1 MGRLQD
7 RVAIVTGGG
16 RGIGR
21 AIAEL
26 FASEGAK
33 VVVATLTPQYG
44 QEAIDVIKAAG
55 GEAML
60 VPLDMG
66 DRESVRAMVAKA
78 AEAYGGIDIVVHN
91 AAHIPFATIDKLSD
105 AELDKTFDVGVKA
118 CFWLAKDALPHLQK
132 SKAGRILVTSSIA
145 GLSHAIV
152 GMSHYSAVKA
162 GINGFVRGAGLE
174 LARYG
179 ITVNA
184 VAPGLTDSASLRRT
198 ASPEAIKSISAR
210 IPLRRPAESIEQAH
224 GFLYLASDE
233 AAYVTGTVL
242 TIDGGSLLGDPGG
255 LELDQVM

>member
-26 FASEGAK
+26 FAAEGAK
-33 VVVATLTPQYG
+33 VVVATLSREPG
-44 QEAIDVIKAAG
+44 EAAVEAIRAAG
-55 GEAML
+55 GEATL

-66 DRESVRAMVAKA
+66 DRAGVRALVDTA
-78 AEAYGGIDIVVHN
+78 AETYGGIDIVVHN
-91 AAHIPFATIDKLSD
+91 AAHIPFATIDRLSD
-105 AELDKTFDVGVKA
+105 ADLDKTFDVGLKA
-118 CFWLAKDALPHLQK
+118 RFWLARDALPHLK
-132 SKAGRILVTSSIA
+132 ASKAGRILVTSSIA
-145 GLSHAIV
+145 GLSSAIV
-152 GMSHYSAVKA
+152 GMSHYSAVKSA
-162 GINGFVRGAGLE
+162 VHGFVRGAGLE

-184 VAPGLTDSASLRRT
+184 VAPGLTNSDQMRRT
-198 ASPEAIKSISAR
+198 ASPEAIKAMSSR
-210 IPLRRPAESIEQAH
+210 IPLGRPSECIEQAH

-242 TIDGGSLLGDPGG
+242 TIDGGSLLGNPGG
-255 LELDQVM
+255 AEFARD